1 MWAEISPAMIT
12 KSVVVNFLV
21 GSGSSVQNPL
31 QIRVRAGVPGDS
43 DSIDLTTSPPC
54 EVTGRRHRVS
64 PCRSSYSAT
73 VVLGDYSLLTSEDVG
88 KNQLYCITTLGKYS
102 CFSTTSPE
110 V

>member
-54 EVTGRRHRVS
+54 EVTGRRHRVC
-64 PCRSSYSAT
+64 PCRSSYFASPWR
-73 VVLGDYSLLTSEDVG
+73 LLTLNLRRRSREAA
-88 KNQLYCITTLGKYS
+88 I
-102 CFSTTSPE
+102 FSQSRDAIKLILSY
-110 V
+110 VF